1 MEPSKKP
8 LNFLLKHLN
17 NEVCVRLKNN
27 IEYRGQMVSCYNY
40 MNLVLE
46 DASEYISDKP
56 TVKYGPLILRGI
68 FMLHICVMHPE

>member
-27 IEYRGQMVSCYNY
+27 IEYRGRMAGCDNY

-46 DASEYISDKP
+46 DVSEYMSDKP
-56 TVKYGPLILRGI
+56 TVKYGPLILRGRFI
-68 FMLHICVMHPE
+68 LHICVRPPE

>member
-8 LNFLLKHLN
+8 LNF

-27 IEYRGQMVSCYNY
+27 IEYRGRMAGCDNY

-46 DASEYISDKP
+46 DVSEYMSDKP
-56 TVKYGPLILRGI
+56 TVKYGPLILRGRFI
-68 FMLHICVMHPE
+68 LHICVRQPE

>member
-27 IEYRGQMVSCYNY
+27 IEYRGRMAGCDNY

-46 DASEYISDKP
+46 DVSEYLSDKS
-56 TVKYGPLILRGI
+56 TVKYGPLILRGRFI
-68 FMLHICVMHPE
+68 LHICVRQPE

>member
-17 NEVCVRLKNN
+17 NEVCVRLKNH
-27 IEYRGQMVSCYNY
+27 IEYRGRMVDCDNY

-46 DASEYISDKP
+46 DASEYMSDKS
-56 TVKYGPLILRGI
+56 TVKYGPLILRGSFI
-68 FMLHICVMHPE
+68 LHICVRQPE